1 MQTLKD
7 LDNISM
13 HNETFNLHA
22 EYELFTASGKDALRT
37 SGVIADPAM
46 YPPDHDTRR
55 GLGIFFFQEAIKQR
69 SLPVMRAIH
78 EAFPDEA
85 VVYGLEE
92 SPVTQH
98 VTFLELV
105 GVVPHEEFEH
115 SIRPLIPAYHRISAR
130 VFESMH
136 PIHANFMGIA
146 VNPTTIIM
154 KGYPDDQYY
163 NEVREVLREEIRK
176 AGLPEL
182 KRRKVQIF
190 HSTIARFIRPITD
203 VEKLISLG
211 EKFQDYDF
219 GEDTFT
225 SLHMA
230 SASWL
235 MAESQIE
242 KVYEYRLRSLE
253 I

>member
-1 MQTLKD
+1 MR
-7 LDNISM
+7 
-13 HNETFNLHA
+13 NEIFNLHA
-22 EYELFTASGKDALRT
+22 EYELFTASGRVALRA
-37 SGVIADPAM
+37 SGVSADPAM
-46 YPPDHDTRR
+46 FPPDHDTRR
-55 GLGIFFFQEAIKQR
+55 GLGVFFFQEAIKHR

-78 EAFPDEA
+78 EAFPNEA
-85 VVYGLEE
+85 VEYGLPG
-92 SPVTQH
+92 SPATQH

-105 GVVPHEEFEH
+105 GVVPHEEFEK
-115 SIRPLIPAYHRISAR
+115 SIRPLIPAYHRVSSK
-130 VFESMH
+130 VFETMH
-136 PIHANFMGIA
+136 PIHAYFMGIA

-190 HSTIARFIRPITD
+190 HSTIARFIRPIRNI
-203 VEKLISLG
+203 EKLITLG
-211 EKFQDYDF
+211 KTFQDYDF
-219 GEDTFT
+219 GEDIFT
-225 SLHMA
+225 TLHMA

-242 KVYEYRLRSLE
+242 RLYEYRLLS
-253 I
+253 